1 MTPLQPTKQVG
12 LLSGTYTN
20 QPKPGGSYILLQQIA
35 LFAGMS
41 GEQLAS
47 LAPMLKQ
54 RTYQKGETILYQ
66 GEHGDSMF
74 IILSGKVRI
83 YGLSPYGQEISFELC
98 DGGEFFGEMALLLGT
113 PRSANVEALQTT
125 EVLVLHRQAVQH
137 YLLANPPAAV
147 QILETLSRRL
157 RRTTESV
164 GDLSALGV
172 PQRLARQLVK
182 LAGRYGQKQAD
193 GVLISLDLAQEA
205 IASMIGTTRESANR
219 ALSRLREQ
227 DIVRIEEGRILITQ
241 PEKLEKLANGGGGM
255 RYIN

>member
-1 MTPLQPTKQVG
+1 MTLLQSTQQASP
-12 LLSGTYTN
+12 LSGTYTN
-20 QPKPGGSYILLQQIA
+20 QPKAGSSYLLLQQIS
-35 LFAGMS
+35 LFSGMS
-41 GEQLAS
+41 SEQLAS
-47 LAPMLKQ
+47 LAPMLKH

-74 IILSGKVRI
+74 VILSGKVRI

-125 EVLVLHRQAVQH
+125 EVLVLHRQAFHH
-137 YLLANPPAAV
+137 YLLANPPAAI

-182 LAGRYGQKQAD
+182 LAERYGQEQTN

-219 ALSRLREQ
+219 ALSRLRER

-241 PEKLEKLANGGGGM
+241 PEKLARLANGGDGV